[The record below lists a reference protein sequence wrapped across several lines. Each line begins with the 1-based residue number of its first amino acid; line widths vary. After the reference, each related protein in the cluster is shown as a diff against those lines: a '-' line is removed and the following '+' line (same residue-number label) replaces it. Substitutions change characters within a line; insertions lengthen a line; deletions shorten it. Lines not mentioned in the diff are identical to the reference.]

1 MNNSRRKKIYILVTV
16 LALILVGAIAMFS
29 GVLTPNGGLVNVI
42 EKLNENYVPT
52 TAESQATLVAG
63 EVGSEIYDLSMYE
76 ESSKEYDEALAQL
89 EEDWF
94 PRIVAVM
101 PKGPKGG
108 EYPNAP
114 PPIYDAFP
122 GQKGE
127 TADGE
132 TYTITRTWIGDIAVG
147 TEVILE
153 GVVQQGE

>member
-1 MNNSRRKKIYILVTV
+1 MNNSRRKKIYRLVTV

-52 TAESQATLVAG
+52 TAEAQATLVAG

-76 ESSKEYDEALAQL
+76 ESSKEYDETLAQL

-94 PRIVAVM
+94 PRIIVVM
-101 PKGPKGG
+101 SKGPEGG

-114 PPIYDAFP
+114 RKLYRDPD
-122 GQKGE
+122 
-127 TADGE
+127 
-132 TYTITRTWIGDIAVG
+132 
-147 TEVILE
+147 LH
-153 GVVQQGE
+153 